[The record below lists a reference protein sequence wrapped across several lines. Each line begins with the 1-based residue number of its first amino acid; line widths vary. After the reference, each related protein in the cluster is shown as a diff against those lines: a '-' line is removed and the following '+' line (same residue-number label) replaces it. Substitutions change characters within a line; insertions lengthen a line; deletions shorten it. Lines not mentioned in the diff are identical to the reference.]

1 MPGFGFLG
9 EPTLRAIVAY
19 LRMLQGNPGIKAL
32 AGDSKRGRELF
43 FGKGQCSSCH
53 SVHGRGG
60 FFASDLSDYSRGHSA
75 EVVREAIVTPN
86 KNLDPRNRAL
96 VVKLPSGKTFEG
108 VARNEDNFSVQLLT
122 PDGVIHLFTKSELA
136 SLTYR
141 RESPMPADYGTR
153 LSAAELD
160 DLVSYLF
167 SSGAKHEA
175 KPAGNSEEEEE
186 DEE

>member
-1 MPGFGFLG
+1 MPAFGHLG
-9 EPTLRAIVAY
+9 EPAVRSIVAY
-19 LRMLQGNPGIKAL
+19 LRTLQGSPAAKAL

-53 SVHGRGG
+53 SFHGKGG
-60 FFASDLSDYSRGHSA
+60 FFASDVSDYSRGRSP
-75 EVVREAIVTPN
+75 ESVRDAIVAPN

-108 VARNEDNFSVQLLT
+108 IARNEDNFSVQLLT

-136 SLTYR
+136 SVTYR
-141 RESPMPADYGTR
+141 KESPMPANYGTR
-153 LSAAELD
+153 LSSVELD
-160 DLVSYLF
+160 DLVNYLF
-167 SSGAKHEA
+167 SSVAKHEV
-175 KPAGNSEEEEE
+175 KSAGNSEED